1 MNQRRLGKYELQER
15 LRWGTHGETWKAFD
29 TQHHRSVAIKI
40 IAVNPET
47 SSEFFL
53 RFGHEGQA
61 IAALHHPHILQV
73 QEFSLAQ
80 NQNEAYIVTDY
91 VEGQSLADYLD
102 TTAHTGNLPPPAEIV
117 QLLIPIAS
125 ALDYAHQC
133 GVLHGALS
141 PAVILLDKRPGTI
154 SASGE
159 PILSDF
165 GLHQQQDPRLLPL
178 NDVSY
183 IAPEVSQGYAG
194 TSRSDLYSLGVIL
207 YELCTGTLPFQG
219 ETASDVLLQHIH
231 GTPISPVLI
240 NPHIRPALTAVIMR
254 GLSRDPAARFSSATA
269 LVTAAARAM
278 NVSIPESTS
287 QSNPALSVINPV
299 SLSDINDPNTPTYL
313 ISPPPSSLSSQ
324 SGPVPSTETDSNAPA
339 LPPSPVVRTFALT
352 SSSMATEVVPQMQP
366 PVNVTPLPPQA
377 SGSYPPIVETRGPV
391 PVSPLSQP
399 AQRPLEPLP
408 ALTGSASKRRVTG
421 LVILA
426 ALLLVVVLSSGVL
439 LYLTIVHPLSP
450 SPQSTIVGH
459 AFFISSGLI
468 SKESNQGIT
477 DELHISLQNVAD
489 PQLGKRYYGWLK
501 GDSGLDVPVL
511 ALGPLSVN
519 HGQITMTYSS
529 PQHSNLLANYGRFLV
544 TEEDANQQPTNPSLD
559 VQHVWRYYSAFSTV
573 PSATDPKHYSSL
585 DHLRHLLSQDPKL
598 KNVGLSGGLSTWLFR
613 NTTKILEAAG
623 SARDIQKGCVGSTNE
638 GCTSLIFRQVARI
651 LDYLD
656 GSTYVQTEN
665 IPTSIQGDSLLI
677 DPTIARVAL
686 LEFDTL
692 HQEPPGY
699 LEHIGGHLQQLS
711 QIPSATPNQHTL
723 ANSINQDI
731 NNVQGWFN
739 AVHTDA
745 STLIHMSS
753 TQLLQPE
760 TSPMLNDLFNQ
771 ANAALVG
778 QVDPNT
784 DSVKEGV
791 VQIYYHIQALATFDV
806 APCTIN
812 NGQSSCVE
820 RDNS

>member
-15 LRWGTHGETWKAFD
+15 LRWGTIGETWKAFD
-29 TQHHRSVAIKI
+29 TLHHRTVAVKI
-40 IAVNPET
+40 ITVSSET
-47 SSEFFL
+47 SSEFFQ
-53 RFGHEGQA
+53 RFNQEGQVV
-61 IAALHHPHILQV
+61 AALSHPHIIQV
-73 QEFSLAQ
+73 HEFSIAPD
-80 NQNEAYIVTDY
+80 QNEAYIVTDY
-91 VEGQSLADYLD
+91 VEGQSLAEYLEV
-102 TTAHTGNLPPPAEIV
+102 TAHVGNLSPPAEIV
-117 QLLIPIAS
+117 QLLIPIGS

-141 PAVILLDKRPGTI
+141 PAVILLDKRRGTAS
-154 SASGE
+154 SAGE

-165 GLHQQQDPRLLPL
+165 GMHQKQDPRLLPL

-183 IAPEVSQGYAG
+183 IAPEVAQGYAG

-219 ETASDVLLQHIH
+219 ETASEILLQHIH
-231 GTPISPVLI
+231 GTPVSPVLI
-240 NPHIRPALTAVIMR
+240 NPHIRPALTAAIIR
-254 GLSRDPAARFSSATA
+254 SLSRDPAARFSSATA
-269 LVTAAARAM
+269 LVSAVARAM
-278 NVSIPESTS
+278 NVSMPESTS

-299 SLSDINDPNTPTYL
+299 SLSAINDPNTPTYL
-313 ISPPPSSLSSQ
+313 ISPPSSLSASQ
-324 SGPVPSTETDSNAPA
+324 SGPMPPIVANSNAPA
-339 LPPSPVVRTFALT
+339 LPPPPVVPTVTPVL
-352 SSSMATEVVPQMQP
+352 SVMPTEAVPQMQP
-366 PVNVTPLPPQA
+366 SVNVTPFSSQT
-377 SGSYPPIVETRGPV
+377 SGSYPTVETRGPV
-391 PVSPLSQP
+391 PVVAPVSPLSQP
-399 AQRPLEPLP
+399 VRRPLVSL
-408 ALTGSASKRRVTG
+408 ASAGKRRTG
-421 LVILA
+421 LVVLSV
-426 ALLLVVVLSSGVL
+426 LLLAVLLGSGVL
-439 LYLTIVHPLSP
+439 LYLTIIHPLLP
-450 SPQSTIVGH
+450 SSQSAIVGH

-468 SKESNQGIT
+468 SKDSNQGIT
-477 DELHISLQNVAD
+477 DELRISLQNVAD
-489 PQLGKRYYGWLK
+489 PQSGKRYYGWLK
-501 GDSGLDVPVL
+501 ANSGLDIPAL
-511 ALGPLSVN
+511 ALGPLPVD

-529 PQHSNLLANYGRFLV
+529 PQHSNLLANYGRFLI
-544 TEEDANQQPTNPSLD
+544 TEEEANQQPTNPSLD

-573 PSATDPKHYSSL
+573 PSATDPKHYSPL

-598 KNVGLSGGLSTWLFR
+598 KNVELSGGLSTWLFR

-623 SARDIQKGCVGSTNE
+623 SARDIQKGCIGSTDE

-656 GSTYVQTEN
+656 GSAYVQTEN
-665 IPTSIQGDSLLI
+665 IPANIQGDHLLI
-677 DPTIARVAL
+677 DPIIARVAL

-711 QIPSATPNQHTL
+711 QSPTATPNQRAL
-723 ANSINQDI
+723 ANRINQDI
-731 NNVQGWFN
+731 NNVQGWLN

-760 TSPMLNDLFNQ
+760 TLPMLNDLFNQ
-771 ANAALVG
+771 ANAAFVG

-812 NGQSSCVE
+812 QGQSSCVE
-820 RDNS
+820 RENS